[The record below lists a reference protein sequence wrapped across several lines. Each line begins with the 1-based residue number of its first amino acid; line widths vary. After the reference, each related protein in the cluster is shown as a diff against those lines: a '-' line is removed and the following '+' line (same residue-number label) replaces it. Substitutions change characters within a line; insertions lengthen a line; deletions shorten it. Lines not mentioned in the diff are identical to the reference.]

1 MQNLNERQECQQWK
15 QRFCLEQTE
24 HGKLQERQL
33 NTESELTGF
42 KKVQGEAEFQFKE
55 FEQTKTMQEKRI
67 AEMQVLYLDSN
78 ERMLEAER
86 RVAASRLMIEI
97 VKKAKNEKIEFI
109 H

>member
-1 MQNLNERQECQQWK
+1 MEWETKAARRDYEDAQLQNLNERQECQQWK

-55 FEQTKTMQEKRI
+55 FEQTKTM
-67 AEMQVLYLDSN
+67 
-78 ERMLEAER
+78 
-86 RVAASRLMIEI
+86 
-97 VKKAKNEKIEFI
+97 
-109 H
+109 